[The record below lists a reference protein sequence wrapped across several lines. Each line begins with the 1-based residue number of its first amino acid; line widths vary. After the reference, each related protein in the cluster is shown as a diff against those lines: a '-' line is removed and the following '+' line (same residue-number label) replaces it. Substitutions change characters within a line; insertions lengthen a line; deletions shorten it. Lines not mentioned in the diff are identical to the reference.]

1 MTNKI
6 ALFVSLLFFSFS
18 AQARG
23 WKFQD
28 TFSNIGLESQLG
40 LNYSSM
46 SGVGQEGGSGL
57 MGFRFGSMFVMP
69 LTHEVHSKVGL
80 FYSQNGASF
89 KGEEGEFDLNIHY
102 LQLPIWGKVSINQ
115 KNLNMIGGPQFGLLM
130 HASEIEDGK
139 KRNVTSLLN
148 PLDISANIGLEYEL
162 RPNFIISSYYTIG
175 LTDVTGNRENIKALL
190 NSAVTFTMGYY
201 FKL

>member
-6 ALFVSLLFFSFS
+6 ALFVCLIFLSLPAWS
-18 AQARG
+18 RG
-23 WKFQD
+23 WKLQD
-28 TFSNIGLESQLG
+28 AFNNIGLESQLG

-57 MGFRFGSMFVMP
+57 VGIRFGSMFVIP
-69 LTHEVHSKVGL
+69 LTNEVHTKAGL

-89 KGEEGEFDLNIHY
+89 QGENSTFDLNIHY

-115 KNLNMIGGPQFGLLM
+115 KNLNMIGGPQFGLLL
-130 HASEIEDGK
+130 HASELEDGK
-139 KRNVTSLLN
+139 KRNVTSMLN
-148 PLDISANIGLEYEL
+148 PLDIAANIGLEYEI
-162 RPNFIISSYYTIG
+162 RPNFLISTYYTIG